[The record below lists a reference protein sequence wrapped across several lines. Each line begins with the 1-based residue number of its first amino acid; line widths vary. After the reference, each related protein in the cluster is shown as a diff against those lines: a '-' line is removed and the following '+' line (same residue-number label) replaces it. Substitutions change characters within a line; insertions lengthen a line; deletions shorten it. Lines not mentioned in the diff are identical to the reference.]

1 MKSVLTPA
9 MLCYFA
15 LALTASVHA
24 QEAGKSTPP
33 RFPPPQITL
42 QVPFEPSAFP
52 SAGRTHLSYE
62 LYLTNFSP
70 QSLTLS
76 RIEVLDAD
84 GSPGKTV
91 AAFEGKPLTETLQ
104 AIGTRPTNAAEVAG
118 GATLVAFLWVTLD
131 AGAHV
136 PHKLSHRVLV
146 DDSPVEGAVV
156 DTHHTKVREL
166 GPPVRGGEW
175 YASDAP
181 NNETDNHHRR
191 GLVVLDSKPVIS
203 RRYAIDWQL
212 VKSGLRHTGNDR
224 EVAAYYSYG
233 QPLMAVA
240 SGTVI
245 NAHDGLP
252 DNTPGHGAAF
262 QTAVPI
268 TLDTV
273 GGNTITLD
281 IGGGQYAYYF
291 HMKPGSVRVK
301 TGDRV
306 RRGQVIGQIG
316 CSGDAREPHLHF
328 EITNSAKPLAGEGVP
343 YVIDRYRMR
352 MVDADPWQSRTNELP
367 MRNMLIEF
375 D

>member
-1 MKSVLTPA
+1 MKPVLTLA

-15 LALTASVHA
+15 LALTTSVHA
-24 QEAGKSTPP
+24 QQAGTPTPP
-33 RFPPPQITL
+33 RFPPPQLAL

-52 SAGRTHLSYE
+52 SAGRTHLAYE

-70 QSLTLS
+70 QPLRLD

-84 GSPGKTV
+84 GSAGKVVLTL
-91 AAFEGKPLTETLQ
+91 EGKALTETLQ
-104 AIGTRPTNAAEVAG
+104 AIGARPANVAEVAS
-118 GATLVAFLWVTLD
+118 GATMVAFLWISLD
-131 AGAHV
+131 DGARV

-146 DDSPVEGAVV
+146 DESPVEGALI

-166 GPPVRGGEW
+166 GPPVQGGEW

-181 NNETDNHHRR
+181 DNEADNHHRR

-212 VKSGLRHTGNDR
+212 VKSGSRHTGNDR
-224 EVAAYYSYG
+224 EIAAYHSYG
-233 QPLMAVA
+233 QPLLAVA
-240 SGTVI
+240 SGTIV
-245 NAHDGLP
+245 NARDGLP
-252 DNTPGHGAAF
+252 DNAPGHGAAF
-262 QTAVPI
+262 QPAVPI
-268 TLDTV
+268 TLDTF

-301 TGDRV
+301 MGDRV

-316 CSGDAREPHLHF
+316 CSGDAREPHLHL
-328 EITNSAKPLAGEGVP
+328 EITNSAKSLAGEGLP
-343 YVIDRYRMR
+343 YIIDHYRMR
-352 MVDADPWQSRTNELP
+352 MVDADPWQLRTHELP
-367 MRNMLIEF
+367 MRNMLVDF